1 MLAFTTNQWLFI
13 GLVFLLGIV
22 IGMILR
28 GGGRWKAAYYEE
40 VRRREA
46 LETENRR
53 LAKDSAEMDSLRHA
67 AAKDEA
73 RRAAARDEP
82 PPAATV

>member
-13 GLVFLLGIV
+13 ALVFVLGIV
-22 IGMILR
+22 VGMILR

-46 LETENRR
+46 LEVENRR

-73 RRAAARDEP
+73 RRRAAEEP
-82 PPAATV
+82 GPTI

>member
-1 MLAFTTNQWLFI
+1 MTPFTTNQWLI
-13 GLVFLLGIV
+13 VGLIFVLGIV

-28 GGGRWKAAYYEE
+28 GGGRWKGAYYEE
-40 VRRREA
+40 VRRRET
-46 LETENRR
+46 LEEENRR

-73 RRAAARDEP
+73 RRRVAEEEG
-82 PPAATV
+82 PAV